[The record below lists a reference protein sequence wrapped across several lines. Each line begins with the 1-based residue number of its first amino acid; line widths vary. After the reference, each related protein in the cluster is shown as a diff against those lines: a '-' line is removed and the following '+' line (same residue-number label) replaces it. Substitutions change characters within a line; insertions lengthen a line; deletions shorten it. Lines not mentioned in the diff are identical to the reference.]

1 MTNKE
6 HDDAY
11 LTAMYSSSKIVKE
24 PKIVKELRI
33 QNTLQAIIKLHDMGT
48 ITDKACSD
56 FLLETAKSYGITI
69 EDSDLT

>member
-11 LTAMYSSSKIVKE
+11 LTSCYAQA
-24 PKIVKELRI
+24 KIVKELRI
-33 QNTLQAIIKLHDMGT
+33 QNTLQAIIKLHDIGT

-56 FLLETAKSYGITI
+56 FLLETVKSYGIKI
-69 EDSDLT
+69 EKSDLTEN

>member
-11 LTAMYSSSKIVKE
+11 LTAMYAQS
-24 PKIVKELRI
+24 KIVKELRI

>member
-1 MTNKE
+1 MTNKA

-11 LTAMYSSSKIVKE
+11 LTAMYAQ

-48 ITDKACSD
+48 ITDKVCSD